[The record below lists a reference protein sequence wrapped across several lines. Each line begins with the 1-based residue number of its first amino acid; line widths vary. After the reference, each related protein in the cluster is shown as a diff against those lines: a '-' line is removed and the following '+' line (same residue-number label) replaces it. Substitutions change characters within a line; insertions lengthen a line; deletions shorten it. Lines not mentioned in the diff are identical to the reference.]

1 MVLVHWC
8 PNLAMLTS
16 LLKEVCQR
24 WQTAAI
30 VAPISAA
37 HVQHVCEAVFAALH
51 GGLYGYMC
59 SPDNEGLDTRTLHML
74 LLKLICCGCLRTP
87 LGTICN
93 NSNLPNSECNV

>member
-1 MVLVHWC
+1 M
-8 PNLAMLTS
+8 LAS
-16 LLKEVCQR
+16 LFKEVCQR

-51 GGLYGYMC
+51 GGLCACGYMR
-59 SPDNEGLDTRTLHML
+59 SPDNEGLDTGTLHML
-74 LLKLICCGCLRTP
+74 LLKHICCGCLRTP

-93 NSNLPNSECNV
+93 NSNLLNSECNV